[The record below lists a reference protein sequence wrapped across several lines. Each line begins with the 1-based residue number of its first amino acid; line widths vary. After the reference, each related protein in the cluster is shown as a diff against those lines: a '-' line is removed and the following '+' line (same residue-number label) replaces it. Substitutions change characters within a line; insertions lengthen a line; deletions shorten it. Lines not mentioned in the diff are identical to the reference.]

1 MSEPGKRKTET
12 VSGEK
17 QKRKVGASK
26 SGKRVERAKAEKV
39 GGLRF
44 ELEGLVKGSGRD
56 EAPPRGRAPVERA
69 KAESGL

>member
-1 MSEPGKRKTET
+1 MGLPICL
-12 VSGEK
+12 SGEK

-26 SGKRVERAKAEKV
+26 SGKRVERAKAEDW
-39 GGLRF
+39 
-44 ELEGLVKGSGRD
+44 EGVVVDWQGVVKRRGED